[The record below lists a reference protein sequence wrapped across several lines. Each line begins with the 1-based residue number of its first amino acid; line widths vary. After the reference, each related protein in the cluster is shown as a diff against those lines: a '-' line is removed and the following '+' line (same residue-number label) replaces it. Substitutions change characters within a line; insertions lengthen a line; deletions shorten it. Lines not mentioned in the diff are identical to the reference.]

1 MPTSSHF
8 SSEVD
13 ERCAKGGAIG
23 VKENVCE
30 DGKGGDPEN
39 RFDLVDS
46 SVTRCLLSST
56 LLLRFEDVILDLTC
70 IGRRFFMMLV

>member
-13 ERCAKGGAIG
+13 ERCAKEGGAIG

-30 DGKGGDPEN
+30 DGKGGVPEN
-39 RFDLVDS
+39 RFDL
-46 SVTRCLLSST
+46 VTRCLLSST

-70 IGRRFFMMLV
+70 IGRRFSMMLV